1 LENISKTGDIMPRNI
16 KIASLLTG
24 KYCDQEVCARG
35 WVRTRRDSKG
45 LSFINLNDGSNQAGI
60 QIVAEAGLENYGE
73 ALKLNV
79 GASVEVLGK
88 LVPSPAKGQPYEIQ
102 AKAIRIF
109 GNASGEEYPLQKKG
123 HTLEFLREIAHL
135 RPRTNTFGS
144 VFRVRNTLSHAVHTF
159 FQERGFMYVHTPI
172 ITTSDAEGAGEMFR
186 VTTLDLD
193 RPPRTETGVVDFSH
207 DFFGREVS
215 LTVSGQLEGEIF
227 ATAFSE
233 VYTFGPTFRAENSN
247 TSRHLA
253 EFWMVEPEMAFYD
266 LGDTIDL
273 AEAFLK
279 YLISRCLEDR
289 AEDLAFLQKYY
300 NKELTNTL
308 EHIVHSPFQ
317 RVSYTDAVEILE
329 KSGQS
334 FELPV
339 SWGTDLHSEHE
350 RFLTEQHFKSPV
362 VVVDYPKE
370 IKAFYMRQNDD
381 NRTVAAM
388 DVLFPKLGEVIGGS
402 QREERYDRL
411 LARLKELNLNE
422 KNYWWYLDL
431 RRFGTVP
438 HSGFGLGLE
447 RFVQFVT
454 GMGNIRD
461 VIPFPRVPKNA
472 SF

>member
-1 LENISKTGDIMPRNI
+1 M
-16 KIASLLTG
+16 
-24 KYCDQEVCARG
+24 
-35 WVRTRRDSKG
+35 
-45 LSFINLNDGSNQAGI
+45 
-60 QIVAEAGLENYGE
+60 
-73 ALKLNV
+73 
-79 GASVEVLGK
+79 
-88 LVPSPAKGQPYEIQ
+88 
-102 AKAIRIF
+102 
-109 GNASGEEYPLQKKG
+109 
-123 HTLEFLREIAHL
+123 
-135 RPRTNTFGS
+135 
-144 VFRVRNTLSHAVHTF
+144 
-159 FQERGFMYVHTPI
+159 
-172 ITTSDAEGAGEMFR
+172 
-186 VTTLDLD
+186 
-193 RPPRTETGVVDFSH
+193 VDFSH

-266 LGDTIDL
+266 LGDTMDL

-300 NKELTNTL
+300 NKELTKTL
-308 EHIVHSPFQ
+308 EHVVHSPFQ

-350 RFLTEQHFKSPV
+350 RFLTEQHFKAPV
-362 VVVDYPKE
+362 VVVDYPRE

-411 LARLKELNLNE
+411 LARLRELNLNE

-454 GMGNIRD
+454 GMSNIRD

>member
-1 LENISKTGDIMPRNI
+1 MP
-16 KIASLLTG
+16 KSTKVASLLSG
-24 KYCDQEVCARG
+24 ELRDQEVSVRG
-35 WVRTRRDSKG
+35 WVRTKRDSKEV
-45 LSFINLNDGSNQAGI
+45 SFINLNDGSNQAGI
-60 QIVAEAGLENYGE
+60 QIVVDAGTDGYEE
-73 ALKLNV
+73 VKRLNA
-79 GASVEVLGK
+79 GASIEILGK
-88 LVPSPAKGQPYEIQ
+88 LVPSPGKGQPYEIL
-102 AKAIRIF
+102 AASVKIH
-109 GNASGEEYPLQKKG
+109 GNAPGDEYPLQKKG

-144 VFRVRNTLSHAVHTF
+144 VFRVRNTLAASVHSF
-159 FQERGFMYVHTPI
+159 FQERGFICVHTPI
-172 ITTSDAEGAGEMFR
+172 ITASDAEGAGEMFR
-186 VTTLDLD
+186 VTTLDLN
-193 RPPRTETGVVDFSH
+193 RLPRTATGAIDFAD

-227 ATAFSE
+227 ATTFSE
-233 VYTFGPTFRAENSN
+233 IYTFGPTFRAENSN

-266 LGDTIDL
+266 LNDTIDL

-279 YLISRCLEDR
+279 YLIARCLETR
-289 AEDLAFLQKYY
+289 QEDLLFLQKYY
-300 NKELTNTL
+300 NKELMETL
-308 EHIVHSPFQ
+308 EHIVRSSFQ
-317 RVSYTDAVEILE
+317 RISYTEAIEILE
-329 KSGQS
+329 KSGRS

-350 RFLTEQHFKSPV
+350 RFLTEDYFKSPV
-362 VVVDYPKE
+362 VVADYPKE
-370 IKAFYMRQNDD
+370 IKAFYMRQNEDG
-381 NRTVAAM
+381 RTVAAM

-411 LARLKELNLNE
+411 LSRIRELHLNE

-438 HSGFGLGLE
+438 HSGFGLGFE

>member
-1 LENISKTGDIMPRNI
+1 
-16 KIASLLTG
+16 
-24 KYCDQEVCARG
+24 
-35 WVRTRRDSKG
+35 
-45 LSFINLNDGSNQAGI
+45 
-60 QIVAEAGLENYGE
+60 
-73 ALKLNV
+73 
-79 GASVEVLGK
+79 
-88 LVPSPAKGQPYEIQ
+88 
-102 AKAIRIF
+102 
-109 GNASGEEYPLQKKG
+109 
-123 HTLEFLREIAHL
+123 
-135 RPRTNTFGS
+135 
-144 VFRVRNTLSHAVHTF
+144 
-159 FQERGFMYVHTPI
+159 
-172 ITTSDAEGAGEMFR
+172 MFR
-186 VTTLDLD
+186 VTTLDLN
-193 RPPRTETGVVDFSH
+193 RLPRTATGAIDFAD

-227 ATAFSE
+227 ATTFSE
-233 VYTFGPTFRAENSN
+233 IYTFGPTFRAENSN

-266 LGDTIDL
+266 LNDTIDL

-279 YLISRCLEDR
+279 YLIARCLETR
-289 AEDLAFLQKYY
+289 QEDLLFLQKYY
-300 NKELTNTL
+300 NKELMETL
-308 EHIVHSPFQ
+308 EHIVRSSFQ
-317 RVSYTDAVEILE
+317 RISYTEAIEILE
-329 KSGQS
+329 KSGRS

-350 RFLTEQHFKSPV
+350 RFLTEDYFKSPV
-362 VVVDYPKE
+362 VVADYPKE
-370 IKAFYMRQNDD
+370 IKAFYMRQNEDG
-381 NRTVAAM
+381 RTVAAM

-411 LARLKELNLNE
+411 LSRIRELHLNE

-438 HSGFGLGLE
+438 HSGFGLGFE